1 MNGRP
6 RRFGRVV
13 QNELNRIKT
22 KLLFEVIIVSNDTAE
37 DDFIVVRVIIFFFSI
52 SGRVVVT
59 NLKVTQKLD

>member
-1 MNGRP
+1 MDGRP

-37 DDFIVVRVIIFFFSI
+37 DDFIVVRVIFFFSL